1 MPPKV
6 KNSKE
11 EILQTALKL
20 VREQG
25 EQGFNARALAKALDC
40 STQPLY
46 FNFGSMENIRS
57 EVIRMATDLYKENIE
72 KEIAKGKYSEYEATE
87 IAYIRFARKETA
99 LFKLLFMGEHIPTA
113 EESAADLAHFAEMI
127 HKETGIPKTEA
138 VFFHLEMWACVHG
151 LATMIATNR
160 LAWDGKL
167 ISRLLSDLQ
176 EGLLVKFEPEEIE

>member
-99 LFKLLFMGEHIPTA
+99 LLSFFSWENTLPPQKKAPRIWRIL
-113 EESAADLAHFAEMI
+113 
-127 HKETGIPKTEA
+127 PK
-138 VFFHLEMWACVHG
+138 
-151 LATMIATNR
+151 
-160 LAWDGKL
+160 
-167 ISRLLSDLQ
+167 
-176 EGLLVKFEPEEIE
+176 